1 MHCSVIASISYKVIE
16 LYAVAMERNP
26 PILKKMPEGKAV
38 SQMFAGIAGRYDV
51 ANHLLSG
58 GIDFYWRL
66 VLTKMVQRRQPK
78 EVVDL
83 ATGSGDVAFKLRDR
97 IGPETPVTGLDFCEP
112 MLDEARTKR
121 SSKPSYGDIDFSFGD
136 CMELPLP
143 DDSADAVTISFGVR
157 NFEDRKKGLK
167 EILRVLRPGGRLFVL
182 EFSQPNKWF
191 CPIYYFYLKYILP
204 RVAAIATGDKCA
216 YDYLAGTI
224 ENFPTKQ
231 ALAEQLKLAGFKTVE
246 ATGLTFSI
254 VAIHEA
260 TKAQV
265 LQ

>member
-1 MHCSVIASISYKVIE
+1 
-16 LYAVAMERNP
+16 
-26 PILKKMPEGKAV
+26 MPEGKAV

-58 GIDFYWRL
+58 GIDFYWRR
-66 VLTKMVQRRQPK
+66 VLTKMVQLRQPK

-97 IGPETPVTGLDFCEP
+97 IGADVPVTGLDFCEP
-112 MLDEARTKR
+112 MLDEARAKR
-121 SSKPSYGDIDFSFGD
+121 SSKPSYKDIEFNFGD
-136 CMELPLP
+136 CMELPLE
-143 DDSADAVTISFGVR
+143 DNSADAVTISFGVR
-157 NFEDRKKGLK
+157 NFEDRQKGLK

-182 EFSQPNKWF
+182 EFSQPDKWF
-191 CPIYYFYLKYILP
+191 RPIYYFYLKYILP
-204 RVAAIATGDKCA
+204 WVAAIATGDKRA

-231 ALAEQLKLAGFKTVE
+231 ALSEQLEIAGYKTVE
-246 ATGLTFSI
+246 ATGVTFSI

-260 TKAQV
+260 QKA
-265 LQ
+265 